1 MKVAFHKIVKR
12 FSRFSFF
19 VVLLIFFLKPYP
31 ANACFEAL
39 FGRRSFDGFRSLFE
53 NFCSINFFS
62 RISNKLK
69 KMTKKEPKESLN
81 IYSQRARQLAKQ
93 HDEVIQAL
101 GEWNQKKLVAENRL
115 NLEKNIL
122 ILQILE
128 KHRRNNPSPLDG
140 LDIKLLE
147 SMKLHLEQ
155 EMDELLDSNDYTL
168 LAPPKPYQ
176 GYTRGGSR

>member
-1 MKVAFHKIVKR
+1 
-12 FSRFSFF
+12 
-19 VVLLIFFLKPYP
+19 
-31 ANACFEAL
+31 
-39 FGRRSFDGFRSLFE
+39 
-53 NFCSINFFS
+53 
-62 RISNKLK
+62 
-69 KMTKKEPKESLN
+69 MTKKEPKESLN

-101 GEWNQKKLVAENRL
+101 GEWNQKKLVGENSL

-128 KHRRNNPSPLDG
+128 KRRRNNPSPLDG

-155 EMDELLDSNDYTL
+155 EMDELLDSNDHTL
-168 LAPPKPYQ
+168 LAPPKL
-176 GYTRGGSR
+176 